1 MLRNISFASKL
12 MLALGLTVLVS
23 VGTVAI
29 MANASAERHFD
40 DYVSFEMR
48 PRIASYGP
56 LLAEYYSEV
65 GSWDGVGAFFEHNV
79 QSGERLSGRGFGAGE
94 GMSLILADER
104 GRVIYDPSGR
114 YLGRRLRSSILEESL
129 SVAINGETVGYVM
142 AGSGP
147 RQQEFSDSVNGSI
160 IAASVVAGLVAILL
174 GLLLIRT
181 VVSPLRAVRDAA
193 QRIGRGELSFRV
205 PISSSDE
212 IGDLARHFNE
222 MAAALEQDETSR
234 RKMMADIAHELR
246 TPLAVMRG
254 QAEALQDGVF
264 ALTPENIAPIR
275 EQTILLARLVDDLR
289 DLALAEAR
297 QLPLELSDVDLSRLV
312 PRVIRGFQPQA
323 QAKGLSLSADLA
335 ESLPLIQADSQ
346 RLEQI
351 LGNLLSNALRHTPK
365 GGKILVKA
373 WSDATSAWLAVID
386 DGQGIAS
393 DDLPHLFDRFYR
405 AGVARSRSDGG
416 TGLGLSI
423 AKQLV
428 EAHGG
433 EITVESE
440 LGKGATFTVR
450 LPHGT
455 SGMV

>member
-1 MLRNISFASKL
+1 MFRNLSFASKL
-12 MLALGLTVLVS
+12 MLALALTVFVS

-29 MANASAERHFD
+29 MANASAGRHFD

-56 LLAEYYSEV
+56 LLADYYADV
-65 GSWDGVGAFFEHNV
+65 GSWDGVGAFLEQNI
-79 QSGERLSGRGFGAGE
+79 QSGGRLPGRGYGAGE
-94 GMSLILADER
+94 GMVLILADER
-104 GRVIYDPSGR
+104 GEVIYDSSER
-114 YLGRRLRSSILEESL
+114 YMGQRLRLSILEDSL
-129 SVAINGETVGYVM
+129 SIDADGATVGYVM

-147 RQQEFSDSVNGSI
+147 REQEFSHSINGSI
-160 IAASVVAGLVAILL
+160 IGASVVAGLVALLL

-181 VVSPLRAVRDAA
+181 VLRPLRAVRDAA
-193 QRIGRGELSFRV
+193 QRIGSGELSYRV
-205 PISSSDE
+205 PIASEDE
-212 IGDLARHFNE
+212 VGDLARQFNE
-222 MAAALEQDETSR
+222 MAAALERDETSR

-254 QAEALQDGVF
+254 QAEALEDGVF
-264 ALTPENIAPIR
+264 PLTPENVAPIR

-289 DLALAEAR
+289 DLALAEAG
-297 QLPLELSDVDLSRLV
+297 QLPLELSDVDLNRLV
-312 PRVIRGFQPQA
+312 PRVIRYFQPQA

-346 RLEQI
+346 RLEQV
-351 LGNLLSNALRHTPK
+351 LGNLLSNAMRHTPE
-365 GGKILVKA
+365 GRMILAKA
-373 WSDATSAWLAVID
+373 WSDATSVWVAVID

-423 AKQLV
+423 ARQLV

-433 EITVESE
+433 EITVKSE

>member
-1 MLRNISFASKL
+1 MFRNISFASKL

-65 GSWDGVGAFFEHNV
+65 GSWDGVEAFLAQNT
-79 QSGERLSGRGFGAGE
+79 QSVGRMAERGYGAGQ
-94 GMSLILADER
+94 GMSLVLADER
-104 GRVIYDPSGR
+104 GRVIYDASER
-114 YLGRRLRSSILEESL
+114 YLGQRLRSSILEDSL
-129 SVAINGETVGYVM
+129 SIEVDGATVGYVM

-147 RQQEFSDSVNGSI
+147 REQEFSYSVNSSI
-160 IAASVVAGLVAILL
+160 IGASVVAGLVALLL
-174 GLLLIRT
+174 GLFLIRT
-181 VVSPLRAVRDAA
+181 VVRPLRAVRDAA
-193 QRIGRGELSFRV
+193 QRIGSGELSYRV
-205 PISSSDE
+205 PIVSSDE
-212 IGDLARHFNE
+212 IGDLARQFNE

-254 QAEALQDGVF
+254 QAEALEDGVF

-289 DLALAEAR
+289 DLALAEAG

-323 QAKGLSLSADLA
+323 QSKGLSLSADLA

-346 RLEQI
+346 RLEQV
-351 LGNLLSNALRHTPK
+351 LGNLLSNALRHTPE
-365 GGKILVKA
+365 GGMILVKA
-373 WSDATSAWLAVID
+373 WADETSAWLAVID

-423 AKQLV
+423 ARQLV